1 VAALLQ
7 TEIAVVKKI
16 FLFVF
21 LLSLF
26 LFPVRTAECD
36 TIIERRL
43 PLSASPHAM
52 EAVSPSFL
60 LTSTLTPLKVLSWNV
75 QFGEGTDGVTN
86 YDRLAT
92 WIAALGP
99 DLVGLCE
106 MPPGSIGTLVGLLN
120 SKTGTNWFYHFVP
133 KYPGC
138 EEGNLIL
145 SRFAFVS
152 TNGIFLTAQRSVAQA
167 TVSVGGTNVNFFAT
181 HLDDQSSTNRVTEV
195 GQLKQWASGFA
206 EPRIVTGDFNGG
218 PDTSES
224 ILMADSYRDSWR
236 EMMDL
241 GSAIA
246 YADNPVGMHTRT
258 RRGRIDYVF
267 YSASNGS
274 LIARG
279 SRVPDTRDLNNP
291 NVVVTLGTLDDRGVR
306 PSDHNPVLT
315 DFSVGTGTVI
325 PAPTLFAE
333 ENTSRASAL
342 DSQLLTRGP
351 FARTTE
357 LNFGADKRTR
367 VMLFGLNLELLPGE
381 TISALSVRAIDS
393 ASATY
398 LLPVEYVGGLSNFQ
412 GMAVIVRLPEGLHS
426 GVYGVEVTLRGNT
439 SSRLLLEVK

>member
-1 VAALLQ
+1 L
-7 TEIAVVKKI
+7 KKI

-21 LLSLF
+21 LQLLF
-26 LFPVRTAECD
+26 LFPVPTADCHAV
-36 TIIERRL
+36 TERRL
-43 PLSASPHAM
+43 TPLALHHSREAAS
-52 EAVSPSFL
+52 SSSL
-60 LTSTLTPLKVLSWNV
+60 LTPTLTPLKVLSWNV

-92 WIAALGP
+92 WIATLSP

-120 SKTGTNWFYHFVP
+120 QRTGTNWFYHFVP

-152 TNGIFLTAQRSVAQA
+152 VSGIFLTAQRSVAQA
-167 TVSVGGTNVNFFAT
+167 TISVGGTNVNLFAT
-181 HLDDQSSTNRVTEV
+181 HLDDQSSSNRVTEV
-195 GQLKQWASGFA
+195 AQLKQWASGFA

-218 PDTSES
+218 PDTSEA

-241 GSAIA
+241 GSAIS

-274 LIARG
+274 LVARG
-279 SRVPDTRDLNNP
+279 SRIPDTRDLNNP
-291 NVVVTLGTLDDRGVR
+291 NVVITLGTLDDRGVR

-315 DFSVGTGTVI
+315 EFSVGVGTDSSV
-325 PAPTLFAE
+325 PTLFAE
-333 ENTSRASAL
+333 ENTNRASAL

-351 FARTTE
+351 FARTTQ

-367 VMLFGLNLELLPGE
+367 VMLFGLHLELLPGE
-381 TISALSVRAIDS
+381 TIAALSVRAIDS
-393 ASATY
+393 ASAIY
-398 LLPVEYVGGLSNFQ
+398 LLPVEYVGGVPNFE
-412 GMAVIVRLPEGLHS
+412 GTAVIVRLPEELHPGS
-426 GVYGVEVTLRGNT
+426 YGIEVTLRGNT
-439 SSRLLLEVK
+439 SNRLLFEVK

>member
-1 VAALLQ
+1 
-7 TEIAVVKKI
+7 VKKI
-16 FLFVF
+16 FLFVS
-21 LLSLF
+21 LLLVF
-26 LFPVRTAECD
+26 LFAVRNADCYAVT
-36 TIIERRL
+36 ERRST
-43 PLSASPHAM
+43 PLALHHSREAAS
-52 EAVSPSFL
+52 SSLL
-60 LTSTLTPLKVLSWNV
+60 LTPTLTPLKVLSWNV
-75 QFGEGTDGVTN
+75 QFGEGTDAVTN

-92 WIAALGP
+92 WIATLSP

-106 MPPGSIGTLVGLLN
+106 MPPGSIGTLVSLLN
-120 SKTGTNWFYHFVP
+120 QRTGTNWFYHFVP

-152 TNGIFLTAQRSVAQA
+152 VNGIFLTAQRSVAQA

-181 HLDDQSSTNRVTEV
+181 HLDDQSSSNRVAEV

-218 PDTSES
+218 PDTSEA

-241 GSAIA
+241 GSAIS

-291 NVVVTLGTLDDRGVR
+291 NVVITLGTLDDRGVR

-315 DFSVGTGTVI
+315 DFSVGVGTVI

-333 ENTSRASAL
+333 ENTNRASAL

-367 VMLFGLNLELLPGE
+367 VMLFGLHLELLPGE

-393 ASATY
+393 ASAIY
-398 LLPVEYVGGLSNFQ
+398 LLPVEYVGGVPNFE
-412 GMAVIVRLPEGLHS
+412 GTAVIVRLPQELHPGS
-426 GVYGVEVTLRGNT
+426 YGIEVTLRGNT
-439 SSRLLLEVK
+439 SNRLLFEVK